1 MNQPSKTPA
10 QSFAELRARLQDP
23 EFLAGHGLGNEVPFF
38 ILPYAAAQEDEVRAQ
53 TASLVEDFPAEQA
66 DARAHAGAGAA
77 AAAEQDDAA
86 AGAATAAERA
96 DASNDAAVHAHA
108 SAATGSATRV
118 VHFDLW
124 DVFLQICTERR
135 ILEKIPALEERR
147 GTEGLLRRMEKIA
160 TPEAFLKVMSERYE
174 QLGGQT
180 PGRDVVLV
188 SGVGKVYPLVRAHN
202 ILENAQPVFT
212 EVPMVM
218 LYPGVYDG
226 QQLHLFGKISDG
238 NYYRAFS
245 LI

>member
-1 MNQPSKTPA
+1 MEQQGKSPA
-10 QSFAELRARLQDP
+10 QAFAELRQRLQDP

-38 ILPYAAAQEDEVRAQ
+38 ILPYAAALEDEVREQVEALVLDFAPTAQ
-53 TASLVEDFPAEQA
+53 DGAPAPQDSPTAGD
-66 DARAHAGAGAA
+66 
-77 AAAEQDDAA
+77 
-86 AGAATAAERA
+86 
-96 DASNDAAVHAHA
+96 
-108 SAATGSATRV
+108 TRV
-118 VHFDLW
+118 IHFDLW
-124 DVFLQICTERR
+124 DVFLQICQERR
-135 ILEKIPALEERR
+135 ILKKIPALEERR

-174 QLGGQT
+174 ELGGQM
-180 PGRDVVLV
+180 PGRDVVLI

-245 LI
+245 LL

>member
-1 MNQPSKTPA
+1 MEQQGKSPA
-10 QSFAELRARLQDP
+10 QAFAELRQRLQDP

-38 ILPYAAAQEDEVRAQ
+38 ILPYAAALEDEVRERVEALVRDFAPTAQ
-53 TASLVEDFPAEQA
+53 GGAPVPQDSPTAGD
-66 DARAHAGAGAA
+66 
-77 AAAEQDDAA
+77 
-86 AGAATAAERA
+86 
-96 DASNDAAVHAHA
+96 
-108 SAATGSATRV
+108 TRV
-118 VHFDLW
+118 IHFDLW
-124 DVFLQICTERR
+124 DVFLQICQERR

-174 QLGGQT
+174 ELGGQM
-180 PGRDVVLV
+180 PEGDVVLI

-245 LI
+245 LL

>member
-1 MNQPSKTPA
+1 MEQQGKSPA
-10 QSFAELRARLQDP
+10 QAFAELRQRLQDP

-38 ILPYAAAQEDEVRAQ
+38 ILPYAAALEDEVRERVEALVRDFAPTAQ
-53 TASLVEDFPAEQA
+53 GGAPVPQDSPTAGD
-66 DARAHAGAGAA
+66 
-77 AAAEQDDAA
+77 
-86 AGAATAAERA
+86 
-96 DASNDAAVHAHA
+96 
-108 SAATGSATRV
+108 TRV
-118 VHFDLW
+118 IHFDLW
-124 DVFLQICTERR
+124 DVFLQICQERR

-174 QLGGQT
+174 ELGGQM
-180 PGRDVVLV
+180 PGRDVVLI

-202 ILENAQPVFT
+202 ILENGQPVFT

-245 LI
+245 LL

>member
-10 QSFAELRARLQDP
+10 QSFAELRGRLQDP

-53 TASLVEDFPAEQA
+53 TASLLEDFPAK
-66 DARAHAGAGAA
+66 GN
-77 AAAEQDDAA
+77 AAEP
-86 AGAATAAERA
+86 GAP
-96 DASNDAAVHAHA
+96 
-108 SAATGSATRV
+108 SAGSATRV

-124 DVFLQICTERR
+124 DVFLQICAERR

-174 QLGGQT
+174 QLGGQV

>member
-1 MNQPSKTPA
+1 MEQQGKSPA
-10 QSFAELRARLQDP
+10 QAFAELRARLQDP

-38 ILPYAAAQEDEVRAQ
+38 ILPYAAALEDEVRQQVAALVRDFAP
-53 TASLVEDFPAEQA
+53 TAHDGAPVPQDSPTA
-66 DARAHAGAGAA
+66 DG
-77 AAAEQDDAA
+77 
-86 AGAATAAERA
+86 
-96 DASNDAAVHAHA
+96 
-108 SAATGSATRV
+108 TRV
-118 VHFDLW
+118 IHFDLW
-124 DVFLQICTERR
+124 DVFLQICQERR

-174 QLGGQT
+174 ELGGQV
-180 PGRDVVLV
+180 PGRDVVLI

-245 LI
+245 LL

>member
-10 QSFAELRARLQDP
+10 QSFAELRGRLQDP

-66 DARAHAGAGAA
+66 DAAAGTQAAAHARASAAAGAGA
-77 AAAEQDDAA
+77 
-86 AGAATAAERA
+86 
-96 DASNDAAVHAHA
+96 
-108 SAATGSATRV
+108 RV
-118 VHFDLW
+118 IHFDLW
-124 DVFLQICTERR
+124 DVFLQICAERR

>member
-10 QSFAELRARLQDP
+10 QSFAELRGRLQDP

-53 TASLVEDFPAEQA
+53 TASLLEDFPVKPATAEGGP
-66 DARAHAGAGAA
+66 AGP
-77 AAAEQDDAA
+77 DAA
-86 AGAATAAERA
+86 
-96 DASNDAAVHAHA
+96 
-108 SAATGSATRV
+108 SAGSATRV

-124 DVFLQICTERR
+124 DVFLQICAERR

-160 TPEAFLKVMSERYE
+160 TPEAFLKVMSKRYE
-174 QLGGQT
+174 QLGGQA

>member
-1 MNQPSKTPA
+1 MEQQGKSPA
-10 QSFAELRARLQDP
+10 QAFAELRQRLQDP

-38 ILPYAAAQEDEVRAQ
+38 ILPYAAALEDEVRERVEALVRDFAPTAQ
-53 TASLVEDFPAEQA
+53 GGAPVPQDSPTAGD
-66 DARAHAGAGAA
+66 
-77 AAAEQDDAA
+77 
-86 AGAATAAERA
+86 
-96 DASNDAAVHAHA
+96 
-108 SAATGSATRV
+108 TRV
-118 VHFDLW
+118 IHFDLW
-124 DVFLQICTERR
+124 DVFLQICQERR

-174 QLGGQT
+174 ELGGQM
-180 PGRDVVLV
+180 PEGDVVLI

-202 ILENAQPVFT
+202 ILENGQPVFT

-245 LI
+245 LL

>member
-1 MNQPSKTPA
+1 MEQQGKSPA
-10 QSFAELRARLQDP
+10 QAFAELRARLQDP

-38 ILPYAAAQEDEVRAQ
+38 ILPYAAALEDEVREQVEA
-53 TASLVEDFPAEQA
+53 LVRDFAPMA
-66 DARAHAGAGAA
+66 
-77 AAAEQDDAA
+77 QDDAPVPQDSPT
-86 AGAATAAERA
+86 AG
-96 DASNDAAVHAHA
+96 D
-108 SAATGSATRV
+108 TRV
-118 VHFDLW
+118 IHFDLW
-124 DVFLQICTERR
+124 DVFLQICQERR

-147 GTEGLLRRMEKIA
+147 GTDGLLRRMEKIA

-174 QLGGQT
+174 ELGGQM
-180 PGRDVVLV
+180 PGRDVVLI

-245 LI
+245 LL

>member
-1 MNQPSKTPA
+1 MEQQGKTPA
-10 QSFAELRARLQDP
+10 QSFAELRQRLQDP

-38 ILPYAAAQEDEVRAQ
+38 ILPYAAALEDEVREQVEA
-53 TASLVEDFPAEQA
+53 LVRDFAPTPQDGAPAP
-66 DARAHAGAGAA
+66 
-77 AAAEQDDAA
+77 QDPP
-86 AGAATAAERA
+86 AT
-96 DASNDAAVHAHA
+96 D
-108 SAATGSATRV
+108 GTRV
-118 VHFDLW
+118 IHFDLW
-124 DVFLQICTERR
+124 DVFLQICRERR

-160 TPEAFLKVMSERYE
+160 TPEAFLKVTSERYE
-174 QLGGQT
+174 ELGGQM
-180 PGRDVVLV
+180 PGRDVVLI

-245 LI
+245 LL

>member
-10 QSFAELRARLQDP
+10 QSFAELRGRLQDP

-53 TASLVEDFPAEQA
+53 TASLLEDFPAEG
-66 DARAHAGAGAA
+66 DAAERGTAKQDAAEPA
-77 AAAEQDDAA
+77 AAAEQADAA
-86 AGAATAAERA
+86 AGTQAAA
-96 DASNDAAVHAHA
+96 HAHA
-108 SAATGSATRV
+108 SAPSAGSATRV

-124 DVFLQICTERR
+124 DVFLQICAERR

-174 QLGGQT
+174 QLGGQA

>member
-1 MNQPSKTPA
+1 MEQQGKSPA
-10 QSFAELRARLQDP
+10 QAFAELRQRLQDP

-53 TASLVEDFPAEQA
+53 TAALVQNFAPSNAGA
-66 DARAHAGAGAA
+66 TPGAGAG
-77 AAAEQDDAA
+77 
-86 AGAATAAERA
+86 
-96 DASNDAAVHAHA
+96 
-108 SAATGSATRV
+108 TRV
-118 VHFDLW
+118 INFDLW
-124 DVFLQICTERR
+124 DVFLQICQERR

-174 QLGGQT
+174 ELGGQM
-180 PGRDVVLV
+180 PGRDVVLI

-245 LI
+245 LL

>member
-1 MNQPSKTPA
+1 MRQTSKSPQEA
-10 QSFAELRARLQDP
+10 FGELRQRLQDP

-38 ILPYAAAQEDEVRAQ
+38 ILPYDAAQEDEVRAQ
-53 TASLVEDFPAEQA
+53 TSRLLADFSSEPSG
-66 DARAHAGAGAA
+66 ARI
-77 AAAEQDDAA
+77 
-86 AGAATAAERA
+86 
-96 DASNDAAVHAHA
+96 
-108 SAATGSATRV
+108 

-124 DVFLQICTERR
+124 DVFLQICKDRR

-174 QLGGQT
+174 QLGGQQA
-180 PGRDVVLV
+180 GHDVVLIT
-188 SGVGKVYPLVRAHN
+188 GVGKVYPLVRAHG
-202 ILENAQPVFT
+202 ILENAQPVLT

-245 LI
+245 LL

>member
-1 MNQPSKTPA
+1 MEQQGKSPA
-10 QSFAELRARLQDP
+10 QAFAELRQRLQDP

-38 ILPYAAAQEDEVRAQ
+38 ILPYAAALEDEVREQVKALVRDFAPTAQ
-53 TASLVEDFPAEQA
+53 DGAPVPQDYPTA
-66 DARAHAGAGAA
+66 GG
-77 AAAEQDDAA
+77 
-86 AGAATAAERA
+86 
-96 DASNDAAVHAHA
+96 
-108 SAATGSATRV
+108 TRV
-118 VHFDLW
+118 IHFDLW
-124 DVFLQICTERR
+124 DVFLQICQERR

-147 GTEGLLRRMEKIA
+147 GTDGLLRRMEKIA

-174 QLGGQT
+174 ELGGQM
-180 PGRDVVLV
+180 PGRDVVLI

-245 LI
+245 LL

>member
-1 MNQPSKTPA
+1 MEQQGKSPA
-10 QSFAELRARLQDP
+10 QAFAELRQRLQDP

-38 ILPYAAAQEDEVRAQ
+38 ILPYAAALEDEVREQVEALVRDFAPTAQ
-53 TASLVEDFPAEQA
+53 GGAPVPQDSPTAGD
-66 DARAHAGAGAA
+66 
-77 AAAEQDDAA
+77 
-86 AGAATAAERA
+86 
-96 DASNDAAVHAHA
+96 
-108 SAATGSATRV
+108 TRV
-118 VHFDLW
+118 IHFDLW
-124 DVFLQICTERR
+124 DVFLQICQERR

-174 QLGGQT
+174 ELGGQM
-180 PGRDVVLV
+180 PGRDVVLI

-245 LI
+245 LL

>member
-1 MNQPSKTPA
+1 MEQQGKSPA
-10 QSFAELRARLQDP
+10 QAFAELRQRLQDP

-53 TASLVEDFPAEQA
+53 TAALVQDFAPNNA
-66 DARAHAGAGAA
+66 D
-77 AAAEQDDAA
+77 D
-86 AGAATAAERA
+86 TP
-96 DASNDAAVHAHA
+96 
-108 SAATGSATRV
+108 ATGAETRV
-118 VHFDLW
+118 INFDLW
-124 DVFLQICTERR
+124 DVFLQICQERR

-174 QLGGQT
+174 ELGGQM
-180 PGRDVVLV
+180 PGRDVVLI
-188 SGVGKVYPLVRAHN
+188 SGVGKVHPLVRAHN

-245 LI
+245 LL

>member
-1 MNQPSKTPA
+1 MEQQGKSPA
-10 QSFAELRARLQDP
+10 QAFAELRQRLQDP

-38 ILPYAAAQEDEVRAQ
+38 ILPYAAALEDEVRERVEALVRDFAPTAQ
-53 TASLVEDFPAEQA
+53 DCAPVPQDSPTAGD
-66 DARAHAGAGAA
+66 
-77 AAAEQDDAA
+77 
-86 AGAATAAERA
+86 
-96 DASNDAAVHAHA
+96 
-108 SAATGSATRV
+108 TRV
-118 VHFDLW
+118 IHFDLW
-124 DVFLQICTERR
+124 DAFLQICQERR

-174 QLGGQT
+174 ELGGQM
-180 PGRDVVLV
+180 PGRDVVLI

-245 LI
+245 LL

>member
-1 MNQPSKTPA
+1 MEQQDKSPA
-10 QSFAELRARLQDP
+10 QAFAELRARLQDP

-38 ILPYAAAQEDEVRAQ
+38 ILPYAAALEDEVRQQVKALVRDFAPTAQ
-53 TASLVEDFPAEQA
+53 DGAPVPQDSPTAD
-66 DARAHAGAGAA
+66 G
-77 AAAEQDDAA
+77 
-86 AGAATAAERA
+86 
-96 DASNDAAVHAHA
+96 
-108 SAATGSATRV
+108 TRV
-118 VHFDLW
+118 IHFDLW
-124 DVFLQICTERR
+124 DVFLQICQERR

-174 QLGGQT
+174 ELGGQM
-180 PGRDVVLV
+180 PGRDVVLI

-245 LI
+245 LL

>member
-1 MNQPSKTPA
+1 MEQQGKSPA
-10 QSFAELRARLQDP
+10 QAFAELRQRLQDP

-38 ILPYAAAQEDEVRAQ
+38 ILPYAAAREDEVRAQ
-53 TASLVEDFPAEQA
+53 TAALAHDFAPA
-66 DARAHAGAGAA
+66 G
-77 AAAEQDDAA
+77 DDA
-86 AGAATAAERA
+86 TAP
-96 DASNDAAVHAHA
+96 
-108 SAATGSATRV
+108 SANTGTRV
-118 VHFDLW
+118 IHFDLW
-124 DVFLQICTERR
+124 DVFLQICQERR

-160 TPEAFLKVMSERYE
+160 TPEAFLKVMATGYE
-174 QLGGQT
+174 QIGGQM
-180 PGRDVVLV
+180 PGRDVVLI

-218 LYPGVYDG
+218 LYPGAYDG

-245 LI
+245 LL

>member
-1 MNQPSKTPA
+1 MEQQGKSPA
-10 QSFAELRARLQDP
+10 QAFAELRQRLQDP

-38 ILPYAAAQEDEVRAQ
+38 ILPYAAALEDEVRERVEALVRDFAPTAQ
-53 TASLVEDFPAEQA
+53 GGAPVPQDSPTAGD
-66 DARAHAGAGAA
+66 
-77 AAAEQDDAA
+77 
-86 AGAATAAERA
+86 
-96 DASNDAAVHAHA
+96 
-108 SAATGSATRV
+108 TRV
-118 VHFDLW
+118 IHFDLW
-124 DVFLQICTERR
+124 DVFLQICQERR

-174 QLGGQT
+174 ELGGQM
-180 PGRDVVLV
+180 PGRDVVLI

-245 LI
+245 LL

>member
-1 MNQPSKTPA
+1 MEQQGKSPA
-10 QSFAELRARLQDP
+10 QAFAELRQRLQDP

-38 ILPYAAAQEDEVRAQ
+38 ILPYAAALEDEVRERVEALVRDFAPTAQ
-53 TASLVEDFPAEQA
+53 GGAPVPQDSPTAGD
-66 DARAHAGAGAA
+66 
-77 AAAEQDDAA
+77 
-86 AGAATAAERA
+86 
-96 DASNDAAVHAHA
+96 
-108 SAATGSATRV
+108 TRV
-118 VHFDLW
+118 IHFDLW
-124 DVFLQICTERR
+124 DVFLQICQERR

-174 QLGGQT
+174 ELGGQM
-180 PGRDVVLV
+180 PEGDVVLI

-212 EVPMVM
+212 EGPMVM

-245 LI
+245 LL

>member
-1 MNQPSKTPA
+1 MEQQGKSPA
-10 QSFAELRARLQDP
+10 QAFAELRARLQDP

-38 ILPYAAAQEDEVRAQ
+38 ILPYAAALEDEVREQVEALVRDFAPTAQ
-53 TASLVEDFPAEQA
+53 DGAPIPQDSPTA
-66 DARAHAGAGAA
+66 GG
-77 AAAEQDDAA
+77 
-86 AGAATAAERA
+86 
-96 DASNDAAVHAHA
+96 
-108 SAATGSATRV
+108 TRV
-118 VHFDLW
+118 IHFDLW
-124 DVFLQICTERR
+124 GVFLQICQERR

-174 QLGGQT
+174 EHGGQM
-180 PGRDVVLV
+180 PARDLVLI
-188 SGVGKVYPLVRAHN
+188 SGEGKVNPLVRDHN

-245 LI
+245 LL

>member
-1 MNQPSKTPA
+1 MEQQGKSPA
-10 QSFAELRARLQDP
+10 QAFAELRQRLQDP

-38 ILPYAAAQEDEVRAQ
+38 ILPYAAAQEDKVRAQ
-53 TASLVEDFPAEQA
+53 TAALVQDFAPNNAGA
-66 DARAHAGAGAA
+66 TPGAGA
-77 AAAEQDDAA
+77 E
-86 AGAATAAERA
+86 
-96 DASNDAAVHAHA
+96 
-108 SAATGSATRV
+108 TRV
-118 VHFDLW
+118 IHFDLW
-124 DVFLQICTERR
+124 DVFLQICQERR

-174 QLGGQT
+174 ELGGQM
-180 PGRDVVLV
+180 PGRDVVLI

-245 LI
+245 LL

>member
-10 QSFAELRARLQDP
+10 QSFAELRGRLQDP

-53 TASLVEDFPAEQA
+53 TASLLEDFPAKPGPAEP
-66 DARAHAGAGAA
+66 A
-77 AAAEQDDAA
+77 AAAEQADVAAGTQAA
-86 AGAATAAERA
+86 A
-96 DASNDAAVHAHA
+96 HAHA
-108 SAATGSATRV
+108 SAPSASSATRV

-124 DVFLQICTERR
+124 DVFLQICAERR

>member
-10 QSFAELRARLQDP
+10 QSFAELRGRLQDP

-53 TASLVEDFPAEQA
+53 TASLLEDFPAKP
-66 DARAHAGAGAA
+66 AA
-77 AAAEQDDAA
+77 AKPGPAEPAAAEQGPAEGDAA
-86 AGAATAAERA
+86 EPATAEGAAAEQGA
-96 DASNDAAVHAHA
+96 P
-108 SAATGSATRV
+108 SAGSATRV

-135 ILEKIPALEERR
+135 ILEKIPALEEHR

>member
-1 MNQPSKTPA
+1 MEQQGKSPA
-10 QSFAELRARLQDP
+10 QAFAELRQRLQDP

-53 TASLVEDFPAEQA
+53 TAALVQDFAPSNA
-66 DARAHAGAGAA
+66 DATP
-77 AAAEQDDAA
+77 A
-86 AGAATAAERA
+86 AG
-96 DASNDAAVHAHA
+96 
-108 SAATGSATRV
+108 TGTRV
-118 VHFDLW
+118 IHFDLW
-124 DVFLQICTERR
+124 DVFLQICQERR

-174 QLGGQT
+174 ELGGQM
-180 PGRDVVLV
+180 PGRDVVLI

-245 LI
+245 LL

>member
-1 MNQPSKTPA
+1 MEQQGKTPA
-10 QSFAELRARLQDP
+10 QSFVELRARLQDP

-38 ILPYAAAQEDEVRAQ
+38 ILPYAAALEDEVREQVEALVRDFAPTAQ
-53 TASLVEDFPAEQA
+53 DGAPAP
-66 DARAHAGAGAA
+66 
-77 AAAEQDDAA
+77 QDSP
-86 AGAATAAERA
+86 T
-96 DASNDAAVHAHA
+96 
-108 SAATGSATRV
+108 TGSTRLI
-118 VHFDLW
+118 HFDLW
-124 DVFLQICTERR
+124 DVFLQICAERR

-147 GTEGLLRRMEKIA
+147 GTEALLRRMEKIA
-160 TPEAFLKVMSERYE
+160 TPEAFLKVMATDYE
-174 QLGGQT
+174 QIGGQM
-180 PGRDVVLV
+180 PGRDVVLI

-245 LI
+245 LL

>member
-1 MNQPSKTPA
+1 MEQQGKPPA
-10 QSFAELRARLQDP
+10 QSFVELRARLQDS

-38 ILPYAAAQEDEVRAQ
+38 ILPYAAALEDEVREQVEALVRDFAPTVQ
-53 TASLVEDFPAEQA
+53 DGAPVPQDSPTAGD
-66 DARAHAGAGAA
+66 
-77 AAAEQDDAA
+77 
-86 AGAATAAERA
+86 
-96 DASNDAAVHAHA
+96 
-108 SAATGSATRV
+108 TRV
-118 VHFDLW
+118 IHFDLW
-124 DVFLQICTERR
+124 DVFLQICQERR

-174 QLGGQT
+174 ELGGQV
-180 PGRDVVLV
+180 PGRDVVLI

-245 LI
+245 LL

>member
-1 MNQPSKTPA
+1 MEQQGKSPA
-10 QSFAELRARLQDP
+10 QAFAELRARLQDP

-38 ILPYAAAQEDEVRAQ
+38 ILPYAAALEDEVREQVEALVRDFAPTVQ
-53 TASLVEDFPAEQA
+53 DGAPVPQDSPTAGD
-66 DARAHAGAGAA
+66 
-77 AAAEQDDAA
+77 
-86 AGAATAAERA
+86 
-96 DASNDAAVHAHA
+96 
-108 SAATGSATRV
+108 TRV
-118 VHFDLW
+118 IHFDLW
-124 DVFLQICTERR
+124 DVFLQICQERR

-147 GTEGLLRRMEKIA
+147 GTDGLLRRMEKIA

-174 QLGGQT
+174 ELGGQM
-180 PGRDVVLV
+180 PGRDVVLI

-245 LI
+245 LL

>member
-53 TASLVEDFPAEQA
+53 TASLLEDFPAEPA
-66 DARAHAGAGAA
+66 AAGQ
-77 AAAEQDDAA
+77 AAAEPRA
-86 AGAATAAERA
+86 AATAASA
-96 DASNDAAVHAHA
+96 A
-108 SAATGSATRV
+108 SAGSATRV

-124 DVFLQICTERR
+124 DVFLQICAERR

>member
-1 MNQPSKTPA
+1 MEQQGKSPA
-10 QSFAELRARLQDP
+10 QAFAELRQRLQDP
-23 EFLAGHGLGNEVPFF
+23 EFLAGHGPGNEVPFF

-53 TASLVEDFPAEQA
+53 IAALVQDFAPSNASTTPG
-66 DARAHAGAGAA
+66 AGAG
-77 AAAEQDDAA
+77 
-86 AGAATAAERA
+86 
-96 DASNDAAVHAHA
+96 
-108 SAATGSATRV
+108 TRV
-118 VHFDLW
+118 IHFDLW
-124 DVFLQICTERR
+124 DVFLQICQERR

-174 QLGGQT
+174 ELGGQV
-180 PGRDVVLV
+180 PGRDVVLI

-245 LI
+245 LL

>member
-1 MNQPSKTPA
+1 MEQQGKSPA
-10 QSFAELRARLQDP
+10 QAFAELRQRLQDP

-38 ILPYAAAQEDEVRAQ
+38 ILPYAAALEDEVREQVEALVRDFAPTAQ
-53 TASLVEDFPAEQA
+53 GGAPAPQDSPIA
-66 DARAHAGAGAA
+66 DG
-77 AAAEQDDAA
+77 
-86 AGAATAAERA
+86 
-96 DASNDAAVHAHA
+96 
-108 SAATGSATRV
+108 TRV
-118 VHFDLW
+118 IHFDLW
-124 DVFLQICTERR
+124 DVFLQICQARR

-174 QLGGQT
+174 ELGGQM
-180 PGRDVVLV
+180 PGRDVVLI

-245 LI
+245 LL

>member
-1 MNQPSKTPA
+1 MEQQGKSPA
-10 QSFAELRARLQDP
+10 QAFAELRARLQDP

-38 ILPYAAAQEDEVRAQ
+38 ILPYAAALEDEVREQVEALVRDFAPTVQ
-53 TASLVEDFPAEQA
+53 DGAPVPQDSPTAD
-66 DARAHAGAGAA
+66 G
-77 AAAEQDDAA
+77 
-86 AGAATAAERA
+86 
-96 DASNDAAVHAHA
+96 
-108 SAATGSATRV
+108 TRV
-118 VHFDLW
+118 IHFDLW
-124 DVFLQICTERR
+124 DVFLQICQERR

-160 TPEAFLKVMSERYE
+160 TPEAFLKVMSECYE
-174 QLGGQT
+174 ELGGQM
-180 PGRDVVLV
+180 PGRDVVLI

-245 LI
+245 LL

>member
-1 MNQPSKTPA
+1 MEQQGKTPA
-10 QSFAELRARLQDP
+10 QSFAELRQRLQDP

-38 ILPYAAAQEDEVRAQ
+38 ILPYAAALEDEVREQVEA
-53 TASLVEDFPAEQA
+53 LVRDFAPTPQDGAPAP
-66 DARAHAGAGAA
+66 
-77 AAAEQDDAA
+77 QDSP
-86 AGAATAAERA
+86 AT
-96 DASNDAAVHAHA
+96 D
-108 SAATGSATRV
+108 GTRV
-118 VHFDLW
+118 IHFDLW
-124 DVFLQICTERR
+124 DVFLQICRERR

-174 QLGGQT
+174 ELGGQV
-180 PGRDVVLV
+180 PGRDVVLI

-226 QQLHLFGKISDG
+226 QQLPLFGKISDG

-245 LI
+245 LL

>member
-1 MNQPSKTPA
+1 MEQQGKSPA
-10 QSFAELRARLQDP
+10 QAFAELRQRLQDP

-53 TASLVEDFPAEQA
+53 TAALVQDFAPNNAGA
-66 DARAHAGAGAA
+66 TPGAGA
-77 AAAEQDDAA
+77 E
-86 AGAATAAERA
+86 
-96 DASNDAAVHAHA
+96 
-108 SAATGSATRV
+108 TRV
-118 VHFDLW
+118 IHFDLW
-124 DVFLQICTERR
+124 DVFLQICQERR

-174 QLGGQT
+174 ELGGQM
-180 PGRDVVLV
+180 PGRDVVLI

-245 LI
+245 LL

>member
-1 MNQPSKTPA
+1 MEQQGKSPA
-10 QSFAELRARLQDP
+10 QAFAELRQRLQDP

-38 ILPYAAAQEDEVRAQ
+38 ILPYAAALEDEVREQVEALVRDFAPTAQ
-53 TASLVEDFPAEQA
+53 DGAPVPQDSPTAGD
-66 DARAHAGAGAA
+66 
-77 AAAEQDDAA
+77 
-86 AGAATAAERA
+86 
-96 DASNDAAVHAHA
+96 
-108 SAATGSATRV
+108 TRV
-118 VHFDLW
+118 IHFDLW
-124 DVFLQICTERR
+124 DVFLQICQERR

-174 QLGGQT
+174 ELGGQM
-180 PGRDVVLV
+180 PERDVVLI

-245 LI
+245 LL